1 MLDIS
6 WELYDKI
13 VTKPFIVQRYE
24 DLSYM
29 SGMREPREVQI
40 QKQIDSSAW
49 FFSRSS
55 LGLVTIKA
63 IIPKCGFAPGEKI
76 NIDVSVD
83 NQTSADMENVLI
95 SLQYIENYACQ
106 TPWAKLEEK
115 ISTKISE
122 TIAEGVKA
130 GFTKKIKES
139 VLVPENSKIT
149 SVMFT
154 NVFQIAYH
162 VQITAKFRRAGIN
175 LCIPVYIGTVALRPE
190 DSEHNYTTA
199 FAPLWPPEE
208 NDNNDEDVKNG
219 GALVKED
226 TDSAS
231 AVTVDVAANE

>member
-1 MLDIS
+1 
-6 WELYDKI
+6 
-13 VTKPFIVQRYE
+13 
-24 DLSYM
+24 M

-95 SLQYIENYACQ
+95 SLQYNENYQGMLEAVLLNKIEINKIITHTAQ
-106 TPWAKLEEK
+106 TPWAKLDEK
-115 ISTKISE
+115 SSTKISE

-149 SVMFT
+149 SVMFS
-154 NVFQIAYH
+154 NVFQISYH

-175 LCIPVYIGTVALRPE
+175 LCIPVYIGTVALRPVE
-190 DSEHNYTTA
+190 ECDNFTTTG
-199 FAPLWPPEE
+199 APLWPPTE
-208 NDNNDEDVKNG
+208 DEDETVKNG
-219 GALVKED
+219 GETIKEA
-226 TDSAS
+226 DSTSTA
-231 AVTVDVAANE
+231 TVDVAVQE